1 MYMERKMARWGLAAL
16 ALILVAGVAALPT
29 SDTDA
34 ALPQGAT
41 VAYVST
47 EIVLRQTPGFAAAES
62 TFNAEMRGYQTEVQS
77 LQRTLDS
84 AVNAFNQQ
92 SIVLSPTARQERQEE
107 LRQLQQQLE
116 QRTNQL
122 QTQAAQRQQ
131 ELVGPLEE
139 RIQAVIDGYRAERN
153 ISLVFDVSAP
163 GSGIISADPALDI
176 TAAVVQRLAGA
187 GGR

>member
-1 MYMERKMARWGLAAL
+1 MARWGLAAL
-16 ALILVAGVAALPT
+16 AVIVVAGVAALPT
-29 SDTDA
+29 SSTDDA
-34 ALPQGAT
+34 ALQGASI
-41 VAYVST
+41 AYVST

-62 TFNAEMRGYQTEVQS
+62 TFTAEMAGYQTEVQA

-92 SIVLSPTARQERQEE
+92 SIVLSPTARQERQDE

-116 QRTNQL
+116 QRTTQL

-153 ISLVFDVSAP
+153 IQLVFDVSAP
-163 GSGIISADPALDI
+163 GSNIISADPALDI
-176 TAAVVQRLAGA
+176 TPAVVQRLAGA

>member
-16 ALILVAGVAALPT
+16 ALVVVAGVAALP
-29 SDTDA
+29 A
-34 ALPQGAT
+34 PQQGPGF
-41 VAYVST
+41 AYVST
-47 EIVLRQTPGFAAAES
+47 EVVLRQTPGFAAAES
-62 TFNAEMRGYQTEVQS
+62 TFTAEMEGYQTEVEA
-77 LQRTLDS
+77 LQQTFDS
-84 AVNAFNQQ
+84 AVTAFNQQ
-92 SIVLSPTARQERQEE
+92 SIVLSPTARQERQDE

-139 RIQAVIDGYRAERN
+139 RIQAVIDGYRAERG

-163 GSGIISADPALDI
+163 GSNIISADPALDI
-176 TAAVVQRLAGA
+176 TPAIVQRLTGP
-187 GGR
+187 GGQ